1 LLVWRRQFRWQWP
14 HSADIWLIRVAQAVE
29 EAEVIFKQVVHDDVD
44 QDAVT
49 VIEQGLVPSQRVVIA
64 VGIESKAIPLVTD
77 GPVLRECIVVAV
89 L

>member
-1 LLVWRRQFRWQWP
+1 MKRVAPLANTR
-14 HSADIWLIRVAQAVE
+14 LIRPTQAVE
-29 EAEVIFKQVVHDDVD
+29 EAEVVFKHIGHDGVD